1 MVRRT
6 MLDSRRNISLGCAV
20 SALAGYVDAIGFV
33 HLGGLFVSFMSGNST
48 RMGVSLAEGQW
59 LHAAKALGLIALFV
73 IGAAAGSLIVL
84 GRGANRQPW
93 VLLAEALLLAAAALC
108 YTIGLSNAAVAAIV
122 LAMGLESAGFPIQA
136 RAACLIGWPAAHSRS
151 PLIHHYWLRTLGI
164 EGGYNIEAVPPE
176 GFAEFVMHLSTHG
189 FVGAN
194 VTIPHKERAL
204 ALSMPDARARAVGA
218 ANTLWYE
225 GGELRSTNTDI
236 EGFINNLDACAPGWD
251 AATDALVLGAGGSS
265 RAVVFGLIERGIKRV
280 HLANRTIERARALA
294 DRFGANVHPVSWDA
308 MSDLLPRAGLLVNT
322 TSLGMDGQPALEV
335 DAGLL
340 PSHAVVADLVYVPL
354 ETPLLPAP
362 RPPGLKTAHVLGILL
377 HQAVRGVDL
386 WFGQRPEVTP
396 ELRALVEAD
405 LTKV

>member
-1 MVRRT
+1 MT
-6 MLDSRRNISLGCAV
+6 AV
-20 SALAGYVDAIGFV
+20 
-33 HLGGLFVSFMSGNST
+33 T
-48 RMGVSLAEGQW
+48 
-59 LHAAKALGLIALFV
+59 K
-73 IGAAAGSLIVL
+73 
-84 GRGANRQPW
+84 P
-93 VLLAEALLLAAAALC
+93 
-108 YTIGLSNAAVAAIV
+108 
-122 LAMGLESAGFPIQA
+122 

-164 EGGYNIEAVPPE
+164 EGGYSIEAVPPE
-176 GFAEFVMHLSTHG
+176 GFAEFVLHLSTHG

-204 ALSMPDARARAVGA
+204 ALSKPDARARAVGA

-236 EGFINNLDACAPGWD
+236 EGFASNLDACAPGWD

-280 HLANRTIERARALA
+280 HLANRTVERARALA
-294 DRFGANVHPVSWDA
+294 DQFGGNVHPVAWDA
-308 MSDLLPRAGLLVNT
+308 IGDLLPRAELLVNT

-335 DAGLL
+335 DVGLL

-354 ETPLLPAP
+354 ETPMLAAA
-362 RPPGLKTAHVLGILL
+362 RARGLKTADGLGMLL
-377 HQAVRGVDL
+377 HQAVRGFEL
-386 WFGQRPEVTP
+386 WFGARPEVTP

-405 LTKV
+405 LTKP